1 MEIDS
6 LSESNPGSVSQDHLQ
21 QQTTT
26 QQQAIIDVDV
36 PGTPTYS
43 DELQQMQQ
51 EDTKPLAVRVGQKV
65 MASQQQ
71 QSAGK
76 IARKRMTGATSAG
89 GGGGGVGG
97 RPKGSGKASS
107 FGAAGSWWRRCRL

>member
-1 MEIDS
+1 MHSGCEPEADRTLVQRKKDMNSDYEYLCPPCKVSSPVPTPKSAMEIDS

-36 PGTPTYS
+36 PSTPTYS

-51 EDTKPLAVRVGQKV
+51 EDTKPLAV
-65 MASQQQ
+65 
-71 QSAGK
+71 
-76 IARKRMTGATSAG
+76 
-89 GGGGGVGG
+89 
-97 RPKGSGKASS
+97 
-107 FGAAGSWWRRCRL
+107 